1 MESPNHITD
10 HKKFKHL
17 TYEDYMVIELRP
29 KGSWKPNAI
38 AQKELHC
45 AANTVRNIIKRGM
58 DTAVQWQGS
67 PLQRPRL
74 SGKPDLA
81 GSDFL

>member
-1 MESPNHITD
+1 MECPNHITD

-38 AQKELHC
+38 TQKELHC
-45 AANTVRNIIKRGM
+45 AANTVRNIIKRGDGHRCTM
-58 DTAVQWQGS
+58 ARFSASKAKIVW
-67 PLQRPRL
+67 
-74 SGKPDLA
+74 KA
-81 GSDFL
+81 